1 MTTPT
6 PIITNEQIND
16 LPLLMGILDDI
27 GIEKTI
33 DSVVKPHGHWKGVSV
48 GTLIS
53 LWLCH
58 MLQEQDHRM
67 VTVREWA
74 QRCSQT
80 INDLLGTP
88 LRDTDCTDDRL
99 ANILS
104 MLGNIETQQ
113 KLDFELVNGW
123 IQAYELP
130 VERVRLDS
138 TSVSVYHKP
147 DDPKSLLQ
155 LGHSKDHRP
164 DLRQYKIM
172 MASLDTLG
180 MPICAQIV
188 PGNRADDGLYVP
200 AYEAATKVL
209 GKRNLLYVG
218 DGKMGALGTR
228 GHLASHGSSYLCAFR
243 APCLQER
250 DLSQW
255 LDEALAHQKEWQPY
269 ETLDVS
275 TGELVHEADIYSFQR
290 NQIWVGSASLQG
302 HAWTERVMLMRTF
315 SAQRGAFH
323 RLQTRM
329 ERLCKTLE
337 AFREPPKRGRKR
349 YSSESELAAVISEMV
364 AKSDLT
370 GIIEVSLHEETLPDG
385 TARWTV
391 GSVSSNY
398 LKWEALIARS
408 GWLVYLSNT
417 TLEQYSVQQL
427 VGHYRNQIIQER
439 GFSRLKT
446 RNLQIRPVY
455 VRDEERI
462 AGLVWLLSLA
472 LRVLTLI
479 EYRTREELAK
489 RKEALTGLNP
499 GSRSQGTTSPTAE
512 RILSAFKNI
521 TQTTIQAGETQIRNV
536 TSLTKLQQQ
545 ILPLLR
551 LPDDLYSRLVKETTN
566 WQLNLRE

>member
-1 MTTPT
+1 MTPT
-6 PIITNEQIND
+6 LAIANEQIND
-16 LPLLMGILDDI
+16 LPLLMGILDDM
-27 GIEKTI
+27 GIAKTI
-33 DSVVKPHGHWKGVSV
+33 DSIVKPHGHWRGVSV
-48 GTLIS
+48 GTLTS

-58 MLQEQDHRM
+58 MLQEHDHRM

-74 QRCSQT
+74 EQRAQT
-80 INDLLGTP
+80 IQDMLGMP
-88 LRDTDCTDDRL
+88 LRTTDCTDDRL
-99 ANILS
+99 ANVLS
-104 MLGNIETQQ
+104 MLGNVETQQ
-113 KLDFELVNGW
+113 KLDCLLVNGW

-209 GKRNLLYVG
+209 CKRDLLYVG
-218 DGKMGALGTR
+218 DGKMGSLKTR
-228 GHLASHGSSYLCAFR
+228 GHLASHGSRYLCAFR
-243 APCLQER
+243 APCLTER
-250 DLSQW
+250 DMSQW
-255 LDEALAHQKEWQPY
+255 LDEAFANQQEWDIY
-269 ETLDVS
+269 ESLDIS
-275 TGELVHEADIYSFQR
+275 TGELVRDADIYSFQR
-290 NQIWVGSASLQG
+290 SQTWVDAAALQG
-302 HAWTERVMLMRTF
+302 HDWSERVVMVRTL

-323 RLQTRM
+323 RLQTKM
-329 ERLCKTLE
+329 ERLCKALE
-337 AFREPPKRGRKR
+337 ALREPPKRGRKR
-349 YSSESELAAVISEMV
+349 YTSESELAAVISEMV
-364 AKSDLT
+364 AKADLT
-370 GIIEVSLHEETLPDG
+370 GIIGVSLQEETLSDG
-385 TARWTV
+385 KTRWTV

-398 LKWEALIARS
+398 LKWGALIARS

-417 TLEQYSVQQL
+417 TPEQYSVQQL
-427 VGHYRNQIIQER
+427 VGHYRNQIIQEH

-446 RNLQIRPVY
+446 RNLQIRPVF

-462 AGLVWLLSLA
+462 AGLVWLLTLA

-479 EYRTREELAK
+479 EYRIREELAK
-489 RKEALTGLNP
+489 RKETLIGLNP
-499 GSRSQGTTSPTAE
+499 GSPTQATGVPTTE

-521 TQTTIQAGETQIRNV
+521 TQTSIEAGEVLIRNV
-536 TSLTKLQQQ
+536 TSLTRLQQQ
-545 ILPLLR
+545 ILQLLR
-551 LPDDLYSRLVKETTN
+551 LPDDLYSRLAREPTN
-566 WQLNLRE
+566 WQRNLRE